1 VLYKSSKS
9 QCLSAWL
16 YVSSYT
22 LFFEDLCLPM
32 CDTVRVITDIRTRLI
47 LDVSAV
53 PDEFQT
59 R

>member
-1 VLYKSSKS
+1 MLYKSSKS

-53 PDEFQT
+53 PD
-59 R
+59 